1 MSEKGP
7 EPDIK
12 PRRVNVAEVP
22 QTDNQ
27 PSPTDGLM
35 RWTLYGSTT

>member
-1 MSEKGP
+1 MSERGP

-22 QTDNQ
+22 EADI
-27 PSPTDGLM
+27 DLAEG
-35 RWTLYGSTT
+35 RR